1 MHLEKITLINFKNYE
16 QTTVSLSKRLNCF
29 VGKNGMGKTNLLD
42 AIYYLCMCKS
52 NFGIRDR
59 QVIRHEAPFFRLEGR
74 FKTNKQIEKIV
85 AKVIPGKKKDI
96 ERNDVVYQKLMEHI
110 GLIPVVMIVPDDT
123 LLASEGSE
131 GRRKFLDNSLVQLD
145 RIYLENLLKYNKVL
159 RQKNAALKQFG
170 KVGGYNGSLIDTYN
184 EQMIGPANFIFNAR
198 QTFLDQFKPIFH
210 DYYEVISG
218 KAEEVDC
225 VYKSQLKKESFE
237 LLLKQA
243 EDKDRIL
250 QRSTVGIHKDDL
262 IFTINGSALKTFA
275 SQGQL
280 KSFVLALKLAQFE
293 ILRQQKDIAP
303 ILLLDDIFDKLDR
316 YRVEQLIG
324 LLLEREFGQ
333 VCITDTHENR
343 LEDIIKNFDSEYLQ
357 YKVDAGRLTVL
368 K

>member
-1 MHLEKITLINFKNYE
+1 
-16 QTTVSLSKRLNCF
+16 
-29 VGKNGMGKTNLLD
+29 
-42 AIYYLCMCKS
+42 MC
-52 NFGIRDR
+52 IRDR
-59 QVIRHEAPFFRLEGR
+59 
-74 FKTNKQIEKIV
+74 
-85 AKVIPGKKKDI
+85 
-96 ERNDVVYQKLMEHI
+96 
-110 GLIPVVMIVPDDT
+110 
-123 LLASEGSE
+123 
-131 GRRKFLDNSLVQLD
+131 
-145 RIYLENLLKYNKVL
+145 
-159 RQKNAALKQFG
+159 
-170 KVGGYNGSLIDTYN
+170 
-184 EQMIGPANFIFNAR
+184 
-198 QTFLDQFKPIFH
+198 PIFH